1 MPGTVSDVRL
11 AHSPGRLDPAACER
25 CRGLLANQATFSST
39 TLEALVVAATLPART
54 VGHCTSGISRPKI
67 RELAVC
73 VGSASGNVFGRGE
86 SALLTELPD
95 DLHGTDLLA
104 QEIKDEAGRL
114 VHHPIAE
121 VKRLEHVVEEGD
133 SSATPLILTVA
144 VTAGIAL
151 IVAVVLTLVF
161 VAYYTA

>member
-1 MPGTVSDVRL
+1 V
-11 AHSPGRLDPAACER
+11 
-25 CRGLLANQATFSST
+25 
-39 TLEALVVAATLPART
+39 
-54 VGHCTSGISRPKI
+54 
-67 RELAVC
+67 
-73 VGSASGNVFGRGE
+73 
-86 SALLTELPD
+86 TELPEER
-95 DLHGTDLLA
+95 HGTDLLA
-104 QEIKDEAGRL
+104 QEIREEAGRL

-133 SSATPLILTVA
+133 SPATPLILTVA